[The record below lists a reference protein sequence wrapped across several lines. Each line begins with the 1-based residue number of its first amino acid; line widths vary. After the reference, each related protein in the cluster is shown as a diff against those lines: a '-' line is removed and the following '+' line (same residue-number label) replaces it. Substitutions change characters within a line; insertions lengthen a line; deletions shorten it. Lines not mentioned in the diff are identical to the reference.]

1 MWGGEGREV
10 KGRRDITLLVVG
22 LAVQIA
28 LSFHIRLRAWPE
40 TLVPAYLVSKGWHLY
55 REIKFAH
62 APLWIAIESVVA
74 AVFGLSPATLRAL
87 ALVPAVAAHA
97 GVWYAGK
104 RLGWGMPARW
114 AASLFFV
121 ATFYLWDGN
130 AVYPDVA
137 IAALTIPAWLLLR
150 EGSSRGIALAGAL
163 LGSAVAIKQPACVA
177 VAAAAIGI
185 AFTFPRALGRFLL
198 FAALPYMACAAAY
211 VLAGSGREFL
221 LWTVIV
227 PLRDYGGRTGLLI
240 NAAQVPWIILGSLPL
255 AAHILMRAAGA
266 RAKASAPPSFLLP
279 LILGFGVMALP
290 KFELVHM
297 IPCVPLLAVAA
308 GLAVEAA
315 RRGAGPVRWMTAIPA
330 AVIALDSL
338 FLATDTSA
346 GEISFWNT
354 KEDDLLV
361 RELARR
367 PAAPL
372 YLYGPDQNVFIRSGR
387 LPPGRLYANPG
398 LWYQLRAENL
408 EMKQIEILRAHPE
421 TILISFGEV
430 PTGDAG
436 AILAA
441 WVSARSTAMPV
452 GTPRPRLTP
461 VP

>member
-1 MWGGEGREV
+1 MRESGRSARLWLSIV
-10 KGRRDITLLVVG
+10 IAF
-22 LAVQIA
+22 AVQA
-28 LSFHIRLRAWPE
+28 LLSFHLRLRAWPE
-40 TLVPAYLVSKGWHLY
+40 TLVPAYLISKGWHLY
-55 REIKFAH
+55 SEIKFAH
-62 APLWIAIESVVA
+62 APLWIASESIVA
-74 AVFGLSPATLRAL
+74 ALFGITPVTLHAL
-87 ALVPAVAAHA
+87 AVVPAVAAHV

-104 RLGWGMPARW
+104 KLGWGLPARLV
-114 AASLFFV
+114 ASLFFV

-150 EGSSRGIALAGAL
+150 EGSSRGIAVAGAL
-163 LGSAVAIKQPACVA
+163 LGSAVAIKQPACIA

-185 AFTFPRALGRFLL
+185 ALVRPGALARFLL
-198 FAALPYMACAAAY
+198 FAALPFAACAAAY
-211 VLAGSGREFL
+211 ALAGSGREFL
-221 LWTVIV
+221 LWTVLV

-240 NAAQVPWIILGSLPL
+240 NAAQIPWIILGLLPL
-255 AAHILMRAAGA
+255 ATHVFIRMAGPRTNSSSSTA
-266 RAKASAPPSFLLP
+266 FLL
-279 LILGFGVMALP
+279 LLTLGFGAMALP

-297 IPCVPLLAVAA
+297 IPCVPLLSVAA

-315 RRGAGPVRWMTAIPA
+315 LRDAGRIRWIAAIPA
-330 AVIALDSL
+330 AVIVLDSL

-346 GEISFWNT
+346 SEISFWNT
-354 KEDDLLV
+354 KEDDSLV
-361 RELARR
+361 GELALL

-372 YLYGPDQNVFIRSGR
+372 FLYGPDQNVFIRSGR

-421 TILISFGEV
+421 TILVSSGPGQI

-436 AILAA
+436 AALAA
-441 WVSARSTAMPV
+441 WVSARSTAMPGRV
-452 GTPRPRLTP
+452 SPSP